1 MKPLLDAREV
11 GALLKLSPRTVY
23 TKAWR
28 RRVGLPAHR
37 ICGVLRFRPE
47 DVERVLNEV
56 RESVGDERPSAVNG
70 T

>member
-1 MKPLLDAREV
+1 MKRLLDAREV
-11 GALLKLSPRTVY
+11 GALFKLSTRTVY

-47 DVERVLNEV
+47 DVERVLNEL
-56 RESVGDERPSAVNG
+56 RESADDEGPSTEMGA
-70 T
+70 

>member
-1 MKPLLDAREV
+1 MRALLDARSLA
-11 GALLKLSPRTVY
+11 ALLKLSPRTVY

-47 DVERVLNEV
+47 DVERVLNEL
-56 RESVGDERPSAVNG
+56 RETADDKGPSTKMGA
-70 T
+70 